1 MVNQVSGLRSQVSQR
16 GEATLLILL
25 AVVLL
30 GGGAFGLSK
39 TKWFHGESKRAKSST
54 ETTAALVSTTEA
66 QGAAAAA
73 VLTKIGEA
81 NTTAPDSRER
91 DFIARAVPIGLGFLP
106 APDPQKLLELERLK
120 VAVLTGQLA
129 TATTLNDNLLADG
142 AKLRRDY
149 AAALAAKRA
158 SDLALEQA
166 AAEARG
172 AEQQAFW
179 LTCIAAAAAAL
190 YLWTKLSHVS
200 PLSLSAAVRDLR
212 EGTTEP
218 NAAIAAI
225 DANVTPFQQ
234 ANVALNHWLRRKFTK
249 IFS

>member
-1 MVNQVSGLRSQVSQR
+1 MVTIKSNR
-16 GEATLLILL
+16 GETTLLILL
-25 AVVLL
+25 AVVLF
-30 GGGAFGLSK
+30 GGGAWGLSK

-54 ETTAALVSTTEA
+54 DTTAALVATTDA

-91 DFIARAVPIGLGFLP
+91 DFIARAVPIGLGYLP

-142 AKLRRDY
+142 ARLRRDY

-166 AAEARG
+166 AAETRG

-179 LTCIAAAAAAL
+179 LTLVAGAAGLL

-200 PLSLSAAVRDLR
+200 PVSLSRFVEDHRN
-212 EGTTEP
+212 GTAEADP
-218 NAAIAAI
+218 AIAALDGAI
-225 DANVTPFQQ
+225 TPFQQ
-234 ANVALNHWLRRKFTK
+234 ANIALTAWGRRKLAK

>member
-1 MVNQVSGLRSQVSQR
+1 MNRTSHPLR
-16 GEATLLILL
+16 GEIAT
-25 AVVLL
+25 VVLL
-30 GGGAFGLSK
+30 VVGVVALGGWGLSK
-39 TKWFHGESKRAKSST
+39 TKWFHRETKRA
-54 ETTAALVSTTEA
+54 AASTTTTQQLVAATDA

-81 NTTAPDSRER
+81 NTTAPLSRER
-91 DFIARAVPIGLGFLP
+91 DFISRAVPIGLGFLP

-120 VAVLTGQLA
+120 VAVLTGQLE
-129 TATTLNDNLLADG
+129 TASALNDNLLADG

-166 AAEARG
+166 AAQARG

-179 LTCIAAAAAAL
+179 LMLIAGAAAAL

-218 NAAIAAI
+218 NAAIASL
-225 DANVTPFQQ
+225 DANLTPFQQ
-234 ANVALNHWLRRKFTK
+234 GNVALNHWIRRKLAR

>member
-1 MVNQVSGLRSQVSQR
+1 MRLSSQR
-16 GEATLLILL
+16 AAIDGGLIILL
-25 AVVLL
+25 LLL
-30 GGGAFGLSK
+30 GGGAWGVSK
-39 TKWFHGESKRAKSST
+39 TKWFHGESKRAATSSAT
-54 ETTAALVSTTEA
+54 TTALVDSSEA

-81 NTTAPDSRER
+81 NTTAPLSRER

-106 APDPQKLLELERLK
+106 SPDPQKLLEMERLK
-120 VAVLTGQLA
+120 VAVLEGKLE
-129 TATTLNDNLLADG
+129 TAAALNDNLLADG

-158 SDLALEQA
+158 SDLALEQEA
-166 AAEARG
+166 AKSRG

-179 LTCIAAAAAAL
+179 LTLVTGAAAAL

-218 NAAIAAI
+218 NAAIASL
-225 DANVTPFQQ
+225 DANLTPFQQ
-234 ANVALNHWLRRKFTK
+234 GNVALNHWIRRKLSK